1 MISASLYPCEE
12 QTLNTEDAED
22 TEENTSPPALSSKL
36 EREPKSCTIMHQ
48 RVSITLSTRLWGER
62 AGERGVSSASSV
74 VRVDLDV
81 YWIQR

>member
-22 TEENTSPPALSSKL
+22 SEENTSPPALSSKL
-36 EREPKSCTIMHQ
+36 EREPNSYAIVDQ

-62 AGERGVSSASSV
+62 DGARG
-74 VRVDLDV
+74 RPL
-81 YWIQR
+81 R